1 MLALRLDVAPT
12 LAESPGGDELFA
24 APPRLKLVPAEVET
38 SAPTVE
44 GSMSDVLRR
53 VVVLTAARPTSS
65 PTNAPDVAG
74 TPAEAL
80 APNIAPPP
88 TDAPIPAEAPTPAEA
103 PIPPEMP
110 MPAEMPMPPETLAE
124 APTAKPAAALS

>member
-1 MLALRLDVAPT
+1 
-12 LAESPGGDELFA
+12 
-24 APPRLKLVPAEVET
+24 
-38 SAPTVE
+38 
-44 GSMSDVLRR
+44 MSDVLRR

-88 TDAPIPAEAPTPAEA
+88 TDAPIPAETDACGGTDTCGDANACGDADACGNARGGSDRETGGCIELTPPPTCSAAPVPKRRLSC
-103 PIPPEMP
+103 P
-110 MPAEMPMPPETLAE
+110 LAL
-124 APTAKPAAALS
+124 PS